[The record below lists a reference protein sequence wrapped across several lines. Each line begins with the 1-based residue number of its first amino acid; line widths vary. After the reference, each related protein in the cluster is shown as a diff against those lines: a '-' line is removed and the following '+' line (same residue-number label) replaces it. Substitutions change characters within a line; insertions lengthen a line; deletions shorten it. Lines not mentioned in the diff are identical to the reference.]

1 MTGESAGLEH
11 AGVPGW
17 VTAADGGFHRVTGGG
32 GPAARAHG
40 GDPQGGRVAQIV
52 RGSSVR
58 AAISPLRLGGEMPD
72 GEPIRAVTA
81 TMAALDAVTP
91 GAGYNCSTARVVLVL
106 AVPGEGFDGPA
117 EVMAGRAPDHG
128 AFHRPGGGAHGEPAP

>member
-11 AGVPGW
+11 AGVLGW

-40 GDPQGGRVAQIV
+40 GDPQGGRVAQVV

-58 AAISPLRLGGEMPD
+58 TAISPLRLGGEMPD
-72 GEPIRAVTA
+72 SEPVRAVTA
-81 TMAALDAVTP
+81 IMAVLDAVAP
-91 GAGYNCSTARVVLVL
+91 GAGCHCGTARVLRVL
-106 AVPGEGFDGPA
+106 VPGEGFDGPA
-117 EVMAGRAPDHG
+117 EVMAGRAPDH
-128 AFHRPGGGAHGEPAP
+128 